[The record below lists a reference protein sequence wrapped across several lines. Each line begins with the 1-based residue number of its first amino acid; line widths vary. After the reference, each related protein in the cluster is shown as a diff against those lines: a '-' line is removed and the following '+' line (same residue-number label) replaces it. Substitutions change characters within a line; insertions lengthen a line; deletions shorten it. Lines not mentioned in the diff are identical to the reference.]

1 MTQTAALRV
10 STIHPTPYGT
20 FDRMPLSEQWRGGR
34 SGRVSEDR
42 DPYTDEILVRI
53 PLANEQDLDEAYR
66 GAAAAQPKWAA
77 TVPGERAA
85 LLRRAAD
92 IMEARREE
100 IVTWLIKESGSTRL
114 KANIEWD
121 SAHAIT
127 LEAASAPYR
136 VQGRILPSDI
146 PGKENRVYRQP
157 VGVVGVISPW
167 NFPLHLTNRSVA
179 PALAVGNAVVIKPAS
194 DTPVTG
200 GLLLAKIFEEAG
212 LPPGV
217 FSVVVGPGSVIGD
230 AFVLHPVP
238 RVISFTG
245 STPVGRRIA
254 ELAAKSP
261 MLKRVALELGGNSPF
276 IILDD
281 ADLDLAVNAVVFGKF
296 LHQGQICM
304 ITNRII
310 VDATIYDQFVER
322 FTARVRK
329 LKFGNPDDADTAI
342 GPIINK
348 SQFAGLLKHIE
359 GARSSG
365 ARQTAGGEPHGL
377 MLPPHVFADVTPHMA
392 IAQEEMFGPVV
403 SIIKVTGEE
412 EAIRVANDTE
422 FGLSSAVFSRN
433 VERGVRVALQVKAG
447 MTHVNDQPVNDLP
460 NCPFGGEKNSGLG
473 RFGGDWIIEEFT
485 TDHWVSVQHQP
496 RQYPF

>member
-1 MTQTAALRV
+1 MTQTAALSV
-10 STIHPTPYGT
+10 PSVHPTPYST
-20 FDRMPLSEQWRGGR
+20 FDRMPLGGQWRAGR
-34 SGRVSEDR
+34 SGKISEDR
-42 DPYTDEILVRI
+42 DPYTDEVLVRI
-53 PLANEQDLDEAYR
+53 PLANEQDLEEAYR
-66 GAAAAQPKWAA
+66 AAA
-77 TVPGERAA
+77 TVQPQWASTLPGERAA
-85 LLRRAAD
+85 ILRRAAS

-100 IVTWLIKESGSTRL
+100 IVTWLIRESGSTRL
-114 KANIEWD
+114 KANVEWG
-121 SAHAIT
+121 SAHALT

-167 NFPLHLTNRSVA
+167 NFPLHLSNRSVA

-217 FSVVVGPGSVIGD
+217 LSVVIGPGRVIGD
-230 AFVLHPVP
+230 AFVLHAVP
-238 RVISFTG
+238 RVVSFTG

-254 ELAAKSP
+254 ELVAKSS
-261 MLKRVALELGGNSPF
+261 MLKKVALELGGNSPF

-281 ADLDLAVNAVVFGKF
+281 ADLDLAVNAAVFGKF
-296 LHQGQICM
+296 IHQGQICM
-304 ITNRII
+304 ITNRLI
-310 VDATIYDQFVER
+310 VDSKIYDQFVER
-322 FTARVRK
+322 FTARVRN
-329 LKFGNPDDADTAI
+329 LKVGDPTSADTAI
-342 GPIINK
+342 GPIINQ
-348 SQFAGLLKHIE
+348 SQFDGLMKHIAA
-359 GARSSG
+359 ARANG
-365 ARQTAGGEPHGL
+365 ARQTVGGDPQGL
-377 MLPPHVFADVTPHMA
+377 VLPPHVFADVTPLMQ
-392 IAQEEMFGPVV
+392 IAQDEMFGPVV
-403 SIIKVTGEE
+403 SVIKVAGEE

-422 FGLSSAVFSRN
+422 YGLSSAVFTRN

-473 RFGGDWIIEEFT
+473 RFGGDWIVEEFT
-485 TDHWVSVQHQP
+485 TDHWVSVQHTP

>member
-1 MTQTAALRV
+1 MIQTLVSNGITAVPAA
-10 STIHPTPYGT
+10 YDG
-20 FDRMPLSEQWRGGR
+20 FDRMPLNGQWRGGR
-34 SGRVSEDR
+34 SGRVLEDR
-42 DPYTDEILVRI
+42 DPYSDNMLVRI
-53 PLANEQDLDEAYR
+53 PLADEQDLNDAYK
-66 GAAAAQPKWAA
+66 AAADAQPKWAA
-77 TVPGERAA
+77 RLPGERAA
-85 LLRRAAD
+85 ILRRAAD
-92 IMEARREE
+92 IMEARKDE
-100 IVTWLIKESGSTRL
+100 IVTWLIKEAGSTRL
-114 KANIEWD
+114 KANVEWD
-121 SAHAIT
+121 SARAIT

-136 VQGRILPSDI
+136 VQGKILPSDI

-167 NFPLHLTNRSVA
+167 NFPMHLSNRSVA

-200 GLLLAKIFEEAG
+200 GLLLAKIYEEAG
-212 LPPGV
+212 VPPGV
-217 FSVVVGPGSVIGD
+217 LNVVVGPGNLIGD
-230 AFVLHPVP
+230 AFVLHPIP

-245 STPVGRRIA
+245 STPVGRHIA

-281 ADLDLAVNAVVFGKF
+281 ADVDLAVNAAVFGKF

-304 ITNRII
+304 ITNRLI
-310 VDATIYDQFVER
+310 VDAQIYDRFVER
-322 FTARVRK
+322 FSARVRA
-329 LKFGNPDDADTAI
+329 LKIGNPNDETTAI

-348 SQFAGLLKHIE
+348 SQFDGLVKHIE
-359 GARSSG
+359 NARSSG
-365 ARQTAGGEPHGL
+365 ARQTAGGNPQGL
-377 MLPPHVFADVTPHMA
+377 LLPPHVFADVTPQMQV
-392 IAQEEMFGPVV
+392 AQDEMFGPVV

-422 FGLSSAVFSRN
+422 YGLSSAVFSGN

-485 TDHWVSVQHQP
+485 TDHWVSVQHAP

>member
-1 MTQTAALRV
+1 M
-10 STIHPTPYGT
+10 
-20 FDRMPLSEQWRGGR
+20 
-34 SGRVSEDR
+34 
-42 DPYTDEILVRI
+42 
-53 PLANEQDLDEAYR
+53 
-66 GAAAAQPKWAA
+66 
-77 TVPGERAA
+77 
-85 LLRRAAD
+85 
-92 IMEARREE
+92 
-100 IVTWLIKESGSTRL
+100 
-114 KANIEWD
+114 KANVEWD
-121 SAHAIT
+121 SAHAIM

-167 NFPLHLTNRSVA
+167 NFPLHLSNRSVA

-200 GLLLAKIFEEAG
+200 GLLLAKIYEEAG

-217 FSVVVGPGSVIGD
+217 LSVVVGPGSVIGD

-281 ADLDLAVNAVVFGKF
+281 ADLDLAVNAAVFGKF

-310 VDATIYDQFVER
+310 VDASIYDQFVER
-322 FTARVRK
+322 FTARVLT
-329 LKFGNPDDADTAI
+329 LKVGDPNNADTAI

-348 SQFAGLLKHIE
+348 SQLEGLIKHIE
-359 GARSSG
+359 NARSSG
-365 ARQTAGGEPHGL
+365 ARQTAGGAPNGFL
-377 MLPPHVFADVTPHMA
+377 LPPHVFADVTPRMQ
-392 IAQEEMFGPVV
+392 IAQDEMFGPVV
-403 SIIKVTGEE
+403 SVIKVAGEE
-412 EAIRVANDTE
+412 EALRVANDTE
-422 FGLSSAVFSRN
+422 YGLSSAVFTRD

-485 TDHWVSVQHQP
+485 TDHWISVQHTP
-496 RQYPF
+496 RQFPF

>member
-1 MTQTAALRV
+1 MAPVLV
-10 STIHPTPYGT
+10 SNEHSTDLSPYDG
-20 FDRMPLSEQWRGGR
+20 FDRMPLSGQWRGGR

-42 DPYTDEILVRI
+42 DPYTDDILVRI
-53 PLANEQDLDEAYR
+53 ALANEQDLDEAYR
-66 GAAAAQPKWAA
+66 GAAAAQPKWA
-77 TVPGERAA
+77 TTLPSERAA

-92 IMEARREE
+92 IMELRREE
-100 IVTWLIKESGSTRL
+100 IITWLIRESGSTRL

-121 SAHAIT
+121 SAHAIM

-146 PGKENRVYRQP
+146 LGKENRVYRQP

-179 PALAVGNAVVIKPAS
+179 PALAVGNAVVLKPAS

-200 GLLLAKIFEEAG
+200 GLLLAKIYEEAG

-217 FSVVVGPGSVIGD
+217 LSVVIGPGSVIGD
-230 AFVLHPVP
+230 AFVLHAVP

-281 ADLDLAVNAVVFGKF
+281 ADLDLAVNAAVFGKF

-322 FTARVRK
+322 FTARVRT
-329 LKFGNPDDADTAI
+329 LKVGDPNNAETAV

-348 SQFAGLLKHIE
+348 SQFQGLITHIE
-359 GARSSG
+359 NARASG
-365 ARQTAGGEPHGL
+365 ARQTTGGDPHGL
-377 MLPPHVFADVTPHMA
+377 LLPPHVFADVTPQMQ
-392 IAQEEMFGPVV
+392 IAQDEMFGPVV

-412 EAIRVANDTE
+412 EALRVANDTE
-422 FGLSSAVFSRN
+422 YGLSSAVFTRN

-473 RFGGDWIIEEFT
+473 RFGGDWIVEEFT
-485 TDHWVSVQHQP
+485 TDHWVSVQHTP

>member
-10 STIHPTPYGT
+10 PTTPPTPYGP

-34 SGRVSEDR
+34 SGRVTEDR
-42 DPYTDEILVRI
+42 DPFTDDILVRI

-66 GAAAAQPKWAA
+66 GAAVAQPRWAA
-77 TVPGERAA
+77 TMPGERAA

-100 IVTWLIKESGSTRL
+100 IVTWLIRESGSTRM
-114 KANIEWD
+114 KANVEWD
-121 SAHAIT
+121 SAHAIM

-217 FSVVVGPGSVIGD
+217 LSVVVGPGSVIGD
-230 AFVLHPVP
+230 AFVLHPIP

-254 ELAAKSP
+254 ELAAKSS

-281 ADLDLAVNAVVFGKF
+281 ADLDLAVNAAVFGKF

-304 ITNRII
+304 ITNRLI
-310 VDATIYDQFVER
+310 VDTTIYNQFVEH
-322 FTARVRK
+322 FSARVRN
-329 LKFGNPDDADTAI
+329 LKVGDPNNADTAI

-348 SQFAGLLKHIE
+348 SQLEGLITHIE
-359 GARSSG
+359 NARSSG
-365 ARQTAGGEPHGL
+365 ARQTAGGPPNGFL
-377 MLPPHVFADVTPHMA
+377 LPPHVFADVTPRMQ
-392 IAQEEMFGPVV
+392 IAQDEMFGPVV
-403 SIIKVTGEE
+403 SVIKVAGEE
-412 EAIRVANDTE
+412 EALRVANDTE
-422 FGLSSAVFSRN
+422 YGLSSAVFTRD

-485 TDHWVSVQHQP
+485 TDHWVSVQHTP

>member
-1 MTQTAALRV
+1 MAQNVV
-10 STIHPTPYGT
+10 SNGPSTVPAPYDG
-20 FDRMPLSEQWRGGR
+20 FDCMPLGAQWRGGR

-42 DPYTDEILVRI
+42 DPYTNEVLVRI
-53 PLANEQDLDEAYR
+53 PLADEQDLNEAYR
-66 GAAAAQPKWAA
+66 AAADAQPQWAA
-77 TVPGERAA
+77 MLPGERAA
-85 LLRRAAD
+85 ILRRAAA

-114 KANIEWD
+114 KANVEWG
-121 SAHAIT
+121 SAHAIMH
-127 LEAASAPYR
+127 EAASAPYR

-167 NFPLHLTNRSVA
+167 NFPLHLSNRSVA

-200 GLLLAKIFEEAG
+200 GLLLAKIFKEAG
-212 LPPGV
+212 LPTGV
-217 FSVVVGPGSVIGD
+217 LSVVVGPGSVIGD
-230 AFVLHPVP
+230 AFVLHAAP

-281 ADLDLAVNAVVFGKF
+281 ADLDLAVNAAVFGKF
-296 LHQGQICM
+296 IHQGQICM

-310 VDATIYDQFVER
+310 VDATIYDRFVER
-322 FTARVRK
+322 FTARVRG
-329 LKFGNPDDADTAI
+329 LTVGDPNSADTTI

-348 SQFAGLLKHIE
+348 SQIEGLLKHIE
-359 GARSSG
+359 NARSNG
-365 ARQTAGGEPHGL
+365 ARQTAGGDPKGL
-377 MLPPHVFADVTPHMA
+377 LLPPHVFADVTPDMP
-392 IAQEEMFGPVV
+392 IAQQEMFGPVI
-403 SIIKVTGEE
+403 SIIKVRGEA
-412 EAIRVANDTE
+412 EAIQVANDTE
-422 FGLSSAVFSRN
+422 YGLSSAVFTRD

-447 MTHVNDQPVNDLP
+447 MTHVNDQPVVDLP

-485 TDHWVSVQHQP
+485 TDHWVSVQHTP

>member
-1 MTQTAALRV
+1 MTQTLISNGV
-10 STIHPTPYGT
+10 TPAPYDG
-20 FDRMPLSEQWRGGR
+20 FDRMPLGGHWRAGR

-42 DPYTDEILVRI
+42 DPYRDEILVRI
-53 PLANEQDLDEAYR
+53 PLADEQDLNEAYR
-66 GAAAAQPKWAA
+66 VAADAQPKWAA
-77 TVPGERAA
+77 MLPGERAA
-85 LLRRAAD
+85 ILRRAAA

-114 KANIEWD
+114 KANVEWG
-121 SAHAIT
+121 SAHAIMY
-127 LEAASAPYR
+127 EAASAPYR

-167 NFPLHLTNRSVA
+167 NFPLHLSNRSVA

-217 FSVVVGPGSVIGD
+217 LSVVIGPGSVIGD
-230 AFVLHPVP
+230 AFVLHAVP

-276 IILDD
+276 IILED
-281 ADLDLAVNAVVFGKF
+281 ADLDLAVNAAVFGKF
-296 LHQGQICM
+296 IHQGQICM

-310 VDATIYDQFVER
+310 VDATIYDPFIER
-322 FTARVRK
+322 FTARVRG
-329 LKFGNPDDADTAI
+329 LKVGDPDSADTAI

-348 SQFAGLLKHIE
+348 SQMEGLLKHIE
-359 GARSSG
+359 NARSNG
-365 ARQTAGGEPHGL
+365 ARQTTGGDPKGL
-377 MLPPHVFADVTPHMA
+377 LLPPHVFADVTPDMP
-392 IAQEEMFGPVV
+392 IAQQEMFGPVV
-403 SIIKVTGEE
+403 SIVKVRGAA

-422 FGLSSAVFSRN
+422 YGLSSAVFSRN
-433 VERGVRVALQVKAG
+433 VERGVQVALQVKAG
-447 MTHVNDQPVNDLP
+447 MTHVNDQPVVDLP

-485 TDHWVSVQHQP
+485 TDHWISVQHTP

>member
-1 MTQTAALRV
+1 
-10 STIHPTPYGT
+10 
-20 FDRMPLSEQWRGGR
+20 MPLGGQWRGGR
-34 SGRVSEDR
+34 SGRVLEDR

-53 PLANEQDLDEAYR
+53 PLAGEEDLNEAFR
-66 GAAAAQPKWAA
+66 AAADAQPKWAA
-77 TVPGERAA
+77 MLPGERAA
-85 LLRRAAD
+85 ILRRAAA

-114 KANIEWD
+114 KANVEWG
-121 SAHAIT
+121 SAQAIM

-167 NFPLHLTNRSVA
+167 NFPLHLSNRSVA

-200 GLLLAKIFEEAG
+200 GLLLAKIFDEAG

-217 FSVVVGPGSVIGD
+217 LSVVVGPGSVIGD

-238 RVISFTG
+238 RVMSFTG

-276 IILDD
+276 VILDD
-281 ADLDLAVNAVVFGKF
+281 ADLDLAVNAAVFGKF
-296 LHQGQICM
+296 IHQGQICM
-304 ITNRII
+304 ITNRLI
-310 VDATIYDQFVER
+310 VDGTIYDQFVER
-322 FTARVRK
+322 FTARVRD
-329 LKFGNPDDADTAI
+329 LTVGDPNSADTAI

-348 SQFAGLLKHIE
+348 SQFDGLLKHIAT
-359 GARSSG
+359 ARANG
-365 ARQTAGGEPHGL
+365 ARQTAGGEPTGL
-377 MLPPHVFADVTPHMA
+377 LLPPHVFADVTPHMR
-392 IAQEEMFGPVV
+392 IAQDEMFGPVV

-422 FGLSSAVFSRN
+422 YGLSSAVFTRN

-447 MTHVNDQPVNDLP
+447 MTHVNDQPVVDLS
-460 NCPFGGEKNSGLG
+460 NCPFGGEKNSGFG

-485 TDHWVSVQHQP
+485 TDHWVSVQHTP

>member
-1 MTQTAALRV
+1 M
-10 STIHPTPYGT
+10 
-20 FDRMPLSEQWRGGR
+20 
-34 SGRVSEDR
+34 
-42 DPYTDEILVRI
+42 
-53 PLANEQDLDEAYR
+53 
-66 GAAAAQPKWAA
+66 
-77 TVPGERAA
+77 
-85 LLRRAAD
+85 
-92 IMEARREE
+92 
-100 IVTWLIKESGSTRL
+100 
-114 KANIEWD
+114 
-121 SAHAIT
+121 

-167 NFPLHLTNRSVA
+167 NFPLHLSNRSVA

-217 FSVVVGPGSVIGD
+217 LSVIVGPGSVIGD

-238 RVISFTG
+238 RVMSFTG
-245 STPVGRRIA
+245 STPVGRHIA

-261 MLKRVALELGGNSPF
+261 MLKKVALELGGNSPF

-281 ADLDLAVNAVVFGKF
+281 ADLDLAVSAAVFGKF
-296 LHQGQICM
+296 IHQGQICM

-322 FTARVRK
+322 FTTRVRS
-329 LKFGNPDDADTAI
+329 LNVGDPNSADTAI

-348 SQFAGLLKHIE
+348 SQMEGLLTHIE
-359 GARSSG
+359 QARSNG
-365 ARQTAGGEPHGL
+365 ARQTAGGDPKGL
-377 MLPPHVFADVTPHMA
+377 LLPPHVFADVTPDMQ

-403 SIIKVTGEE
+403 SIIKVTGEA
-412 EAIRVANDTE
+412 EAIHVANDTE
-422 FGLSSAVFSRN
+422 YGLSSAVFTRN

-485 TDHWVSVQHQP
+485 TDHWVSVQQTP